1 MKKILS
7 LLLTAAMLTSCSSKK
22 SSGVSEPPPVDVTAV
37 ESPII
42 EYNAS
47 DFKKLE
53 MPSEFLEKSAGI
65 ETEKIELNKLDVFK
79 GVDIKDYHINRTWYE
94 GDNVYFS
101 ADFSKSKKFKVYR
114 YNYLTKESSEIYSE
128 DTDENNPY
136 AYQAILV
143 DEKQLVYID
152 ADRTCVKA
160 KDITTGEVRD
170 VYHSPEVNFY
180 SVNYVNGHVYIYE
193 AGKNIEDRI
202 ARLDI
207 NTGKTEVMDKNYNLY
222 SDKSTS
228 KSIAWTMEPTAGDD
242 KHFDIVTDH
251 YRLHTGL
258 SNFEVLDVTEDTVIL
273 QWTISNKIF
282 TFNMNRMEQYWTD
295 LQHTSSSNFAVNGKL
310 FTTHYNDAGGNH
322 LYCFIPEIG
331 KGFCVDDNITLAYI
345 DGFLGEYPV
354 LKSELIIPPEN
365 PEDETYIGYI
375 PTSYINLIVLKKGV

>member
-1 MKKILS
+1 MKKFLL
-7 LLLTAAMLTSCSSKK
+7 LLLTAAMLTGCSSKK
-22 SSGVSEPPPVDVTAV
+22 SSGVSEPPPVDDTAV

-79 GVDIKDYHINRTWYE
+79 GVDIKDYRINRTWYE

-114 YNYLTKESSEIYSE
+114 YNWLTKESSEIYSE
-128 DTDENNPY
+128 DSDENNPY

-143 DEKQLVYID
+143 DEKQLIYFD
-152 ADRTCVKA
+152 SERTYVKA
-160 KDITTGEVRD
+160 KDITTGKVRD
-170 VYHSPEVNFY
+170 VYHLPDVNIY
-180 SVNYVNGHVYIYE
+180 NLGYVNGHVYIYE
-193 AGKNIEDRI
+193 AGKNIEYRI

-242 KHFDIVTDH
+242 KRFDIVTDY

-282 TFNMNRMEQYWTD
+282 TFNMNKMEEYWTD
-295 LQHTSSSNFAVNGKL
+295 FSSSSSAFAVNGKL
-310 FTTHYNDAGGNH
+310 FINHASDNEYNV
-322 LYCFIPEIG
+322 YCFILEIG
-331 KGFCVDDNITLAYI
+331 KGFDIEDNVSYAYI
-345 DGFLGEYPV
+345 DGVLGEYPV
-354 LKSELIIPPEN
+354 LKSELFISPEI
-365 PEDETYIGYI
+365 PEDATYIVDN
-375 PTSYINLIVLKKGV
+375 PTIYVNLIVLKKGV

>member
-1 MKKILS
+1 MKKFLL
-7 LLLTAAMLTSCSSKK
+7 LLLTAAMLTGCSSKK
-22 SSGVSEPPPVDVTAV
+22 SSGVSEPPPVDDTAV

-79 GVDIKDYHINRTWYE
+79 GVDIKDYRINRTWYE

-114 YNYLTKESSEIYSE
+114 YNWLTKESSEIYSE
-128 DTDENNPY
+128 DSDENNPY

-143 DEKQLVYID
+143 DEKQLIYFD
-152 ADRTCVKA
+152 SERTYVKA
-160 KDITTGEVRD
+160 KDITTGKVRD
-170 VYHSPEVNFY
+170 VYHLPDVNIY
-180 SVNYVNGHVYIYE
+180 NLGYVNGHVYIYE
-193 AGKNIEDRI
+193 AGKNIEYRI

-242 KHFDIVTDH
+242 KRFDIVTDY

-282 TFNMNRMEQYWTD
+282 TFNMNKMEEYWTD
-295 LQHTSSSNFAVNGKL
+295 FSSSSSAFAVNGKL
-310 FTTHYNDAGGNH
+310 FINHASDNEYNV
-322 LYCFIPEIG
+322 YCFIPEIG
-331 KGFCVDDNITLAYI
+331 KGFDIEDNVSYAYI
-345 DGFLGEYPV
+345 DGVLGEYPV
-354 LKSELIIPPEN
+354 LKSELFISPEI
-365 PEDETYIGYI
+365 PEDATYIVDN
-375 PTSYINLIVLKKGV
+375 PTIYVNLIVLKKGV

>member
-1 MKKILS
+1 MKKIL
-7 LLLTAAMLTSCSSKK
+7 LLLLAAAMLTGCSSKK

-79 GVDIKDYHINRTWYE
+79 GVDIKDYRINRTWYE

-128 DTDENNPY
+128 DSDENNPY

-143 DEKQLVYID
+143 NEKQLIYFD
-152 ADRTCVKA
+152 SERTYVKA
-160 KDITTGEVRD
+160 KDITTGKVRD
-170 VYHSPEVNFY
+170 VYHLPDVNIY
-180 SVNYVNGHVYIYE
+180 NLNYVNGHIYIYE

-242 KHFDIVTDH
+242 KRFDIVTDY

-273 QWTISNKIF
+273 EWTISNKIF
-282 TFNMNRMEQYWTD
+282 TFNMNKMEEYWTD
-295 LQHTSSSNFAVNGKL
+295 FSSSSSAFAVNGKL
-310 FTTHYNDAGGNH
+310 FINHASDNEYNV
-322 LYCFIPEIG
+322 YCFIPEIG
-331 KGFCVDDNITLAYI
+331 KGFDIEDNVSYAYI
-345 DGFLGEYPV
+345 DGVLGEYPV
-354 LKSELIIPPEN
+354 LKSELFISPEI
-365 PEDETYIGYI
+365 PEDATYIVDT
-375 PTSYINLIVLKKGV
+375 PTIYINLIVLKKGV

>member
-1 MKKILS
+1 MKKF
-7 LLLTAAMLTSCSSKK
+7 LLLLLAAAMLTGCSSKK
-22 SSGVSEPPPVDVTAV
+22 SSGVSEPPPVDDTAV

-42 EYNAS
+42 EYTAS

-79 GVDIKDYHINRTWYE
+79 GVDIKDYRINRTWYE

-128 DTDENNPY
+128 DSDENNPY

-143 DEKQLVYID
+143 DEKQLIYMD
-152 ADRTCVKA
+152 AERTCVKA

-170 VYHSPEVNFY
+170 VYHLPDVNIY
-180 SVNYVNGHVYIYE
+180 NLNYVNGHVYIYE
-193 AGKNIEDRI
+193 AGENIEDRI

-242 KHFDIVTDH
+242 KRFDIVTDY

-258 SNFEVLDVTEDTVIL
+258 SNFEVLDVTADTVIL
-273 QWTISNKIF
+273 EWTISNKIF

-295 LQHTSSSNFAVNGKL
+295 LHHTSSSNFAVNGKL
-310 FTTHYNDAGGNH
+310 FTTHYNDAGGNP

-331 KGFCVDDNITLAYI
+331 KGFLIDDNVTFAYI

-354 LKSELIIPPEN
+354 LKSEFLIPPEI
-365 PEDETYIGYI
+365 PKGATYIDDT
-375 PTSYINLIVLKKGV
+375 PTIYVNLIVLKKGV

>member
-1 MKKILS
+1 MKKIL
-7 LLLTAAMLTSCSSKK
+7 LLLLAAAMLTSCSSKK
-22 SSGVSEPPPVDVTAV
+22 SSGVSEPPPVDDTAV

-79 GVDIKDYHINRTWYE
+79 GVDIKDYRINRTWYE

-114 YNYLTKESSEIYSE
+114 YSYLTKESSEIYSE
-128 DTDENNPY
+128 DSDENNPY

-143 DEKQLVYID
+143 DEKQLIYFD
-152 ADRTCVKA
+152 SERTYVKA
-160 KDITTGEVRD
+160 KDITTGKVRD
-170 VYHSPEVNFY
+170 VYHLPDVNIY
-180 SVNYVNGHVYIYE
+180 NLGYVNGHVYIYE
-193 AGKNIEDRI
+193 AGKNIEYRI

-242 KHFDIVTDH
+242 KRFDIVTDY

-282 TFNMNRMEQYWTD
+282 TFNMNKMEEYWTD
-295 LQHTSSSNFAVNGKL
+295 FSSSSSAFAVNGKL
-310 FTTHYNDAGGNH
+310 FINHASDNEYNV
-322 LYCFIPEIG
+322 YCFIPEIG
-331 KGFCVDDNITLAYI
+331 KGFDIEDNVSYAYI
-345 DGFLGEYPV
+345 DGVLGEYPV
-354 LKSELIIPPEN
+354 LKSELFISPEI
-365 PEDETYIGYI
+365 PEDATYIVDN
-375 PTSYINLIVLKKGV
+375 PTIYVNLIVLKKGV

>member
-65 ETEKIELNKLDVFK
+65 ETEKIELNKLDVLK
-79 GVDIKDYHINRTWYE
+79 DADIKDYRICNTWYD

-101 ADFSKSKKFKVYR
+101 AKHQTPKKHKIYR
-114 YNYLTKESSEIYSE
+114 YNWLTKESKELYSE
-128 DTDENNPY
+128 DIDETNPHREY
-136 AYQAILV
+136 SILV

-152 ADRTCVKA
+152 AERTCVKA

-193 AGKNIEDRI
+193 AGENVEDRTV
-202 ARLDI
+202 RLDI
-207 NTGKTEVMDKNYNLY
+207 YTGETEVLDKNYNLY

-242 KHFDIVTDH
+242 KSFDIVTDH

-273 QWTISNKIF
+273 EWVNSNQIF
-282 TFNMNRMEQYWTD
+282 TFNMNRMERYRTN
-295 LQHTSSSNFAVNGKL
+295 LQRTSSSNFAVNGKL
-310 FTTHYNDAGGNH
+310 FTTHYNDAGGNP

-331 KGFCVDDNITLAYI
+331 KGFGIEDNVSFANT
-345 DGFLGEYPV
+345 DGFIGEYPV
-354 LKSELIIPPEN
+354 LKSELLIPPEI
-365 PEDETYIGYI
+365 PEGATYTDHT
-375 PTSYINLIVLKKGV
+375 PTVYVNLIVLKKGV

>member
-79 GVDIKDYHINRTWYE
+79 GVDIKDYRINRTWYE

-101 ADFSKSKKFKVYR
+101 ADFSKSKKLKVYR
-114 YNYLTKESSEIYSE
+114 YNWLTKESKELYS
-128 DTDENNPY
+128 DDIDETNPHSDY
-136 AYQAILV
+136 SILV

-207 NTGKTEVMDKNYNLY
+207 NTGKTEVLDKNYNLY

-228 KSIAWTMEPTAGDD
+228 KSIAWTMEPTAGDE
-242 KHFDIVTDH
+242 KRFDIVTDY

-258 SNFEVLDVTEDTVIL
+258 SNFQVLDVTEDTVIL
-273 QWTISNKIF
+273 EWTISSRVY
-282 TFNMNRMEQYWTD
+282 TFNINKMERYQSD
-295 LQHTSSSNFAVNGKL
+295 FQHNTFAANGNL
-310 FTTHYNDAGGNH
+310 FTYYTNETGSN
-322 LYCFIPEIG
+322 LYYFIPEIG
-331 KGFCVDDNITLAYI
+331 KGFLIEDNVSFANI
-345 DGFLGEYPV
+345 DGFLGDYPV
-354 LKSELIIPPEN
+354 LKSELLIPPED
-365 PEDETYIGYI
+365 PKDATYIGYI